1 MARLARY
8 GRRMKAALSP
18 ALPALAAASAPP
30 ASAERRRR
38 LAGIGLM
45 CLAVMCFASLDAT
58 AKWLGREMNPLL
70 VTWFRYAAGVAVV
83 SVVLN
88 PWMTPGLARTRRPW
102 LQALRSF
109 LLLACTALNFLAL
122 EHLQLA
128 QTISILFATPLLVA
142 LLAGPLLGERMDS
155 GRLGAIAVGFLGV
168 LVVTRPGFGAMHP
181 AALYSVAGTVAYAAY
196 ALCTRVL
203 AAHDSTATTLFY
215 SGLAG
220 LLLLTPVL
228 PALWVAPPSPGSW
241 ALLLLLGALGSVGHW
256 LLILAHARAPAGVL
270 SPFIYTQLLWMVAL
284 GYLVFGDWPDHWTLA
299 GGLIVAASGLY
310 LIAQERGRR
319 AG

>member
-1 MARLARY
+1 MR
-8 GRRMKAALSP
+8 AAAPTL
-18 ALPALAAASAPP
+18 LPAIAAPGRDAA
-30 ASAERRRR
+30 AERRRR

-45 CLAVMCFASLDAT
+45 CAAVLCFAALDAT
-58 AKWLGREMNPLL
+58 AKWLGREMNPIL
-70 VTWFRYAAGVAVV
+70 VTWFRYASGVALV
-83 SVVLN
+83 SVLLN
-88 PWMTPGLARTRRPW
+88 PWTVPGLARTRRPW

-122 EHLQLA
+122 EHLQLV

-142 LLAGPLLGERMDS
+142 LLAGPILGERI
-155 GRLGAIAVGFLGV
+155 GRERLAAIAVGFVGV

-181 AALYSVAGTVAYAAY
+181 AALYSVAGTVAYAVY
-196 ALCTRVL
+196 ALCTRLL

-228 PALWVAPPSPGSW
+228 PLIWAAPPSAGAW
-241 ALLLLLGALGSVGHW
+241 ALLGLLGLLGTVGHW

-270 SPFIYTQLLWMVAL
+270 SPFLYTQLIWMVAL
-284 GYLVFGDWPDHWTLA
+284 GYLVFGDWPDHWTLV
-299 GGLIVAASGLY
+299 GGGIVAASGLY
-310 LIAQERGRR
+310 LIAQERARR
-319 AG
+319 PGQA